1 MQLGIDRRNV
11 YEEDFENHFLR
22 QSAEFYK
29 VESQNFL
36 AENSASVYI
45 HKVEQRIGEE
55 RERALHY
62 LDKGTEARIVDV
74 SHRLNVKL
82 TLSNSH
88 RSTGQLPSMLRTF
101 FLPQV
106 LEDQLIRRHMKTVV
120 EMENSGVVFMLT
132 NQRTDDL
139 ACMYLLFK
147 RVSDGHRT
155 IADCLSSHLR
165 GQGKALVTQ
174 VSKNTRI

>member
-1 MQLGIDRRNV
+1 
-11 YEEDFENHFLR
+11 
-22 QSAEFYK
+22 
-29 VESQNFL
+29 
-36 AENSASVYI
+36 
-45 HKVEQRIGEE
+45 
-55 RERALHY
+55 
-62 LDKGTEARIVDV
+62 
-74 SHRLNVKL
+74 
-82 TLSNSH
+82 
-88 RSTGQLPSMLRTF
+88 
-101 FLPQV
+101 
-106 LEDQLIRRHMKTVV
+106 MKTVV

-174 VSKNTRI
+174 VRNRNILVSVLSLEFSTLCMFNGWENRW

>member
-1 MQLGIDRRNV
+1 MSTRLLQLGIDRRNV

-74 SHRLNVKL
+74 SSLESIKDVHGNVEIL
-82 TLSNSH
+82 DSPP
-88 RSTGQLPSMLRTF
+88 PS
-101 FLPQV
+101 PQ
-106 LEDQLIRRHMKTVV
+106 I
-120 EMENSGVVFMLT
+120 
-132 NQRTDDL
+132 L
-139 ACMYLLFK
+139 ATSPTEL
-147 RVSDGHRT
+147 
-155 IADCLSSHLR
+155 
-165 GQGKALVTQ
+165 
-174 VSKNTRI
+174 

>member
-1 MQLGIDRRNV
+1 MSTRLLQLGIDRRNV

-74 SHRLNVKL
+74 SSLEFIKDVVRKNVEFLDSPPPSPQILATSL
-82 TLSNSH
+82 TEL
-88 RSTGQLPSMLRTF
+88 
-101 FLPQV
+101 
-106 LEDQLIRRHMKTVV
+106 
-120 EMENSGVVFMLT
+120 
-132 NQRTDDL
+132 
-139 ACMYLLFK
+139 
-147 RVSDGHRT
+147 
-155 IADCLSSHLR
+155 
-165 GQGKALVTQ
+165 
-174 VSKNTRI
+174 

>member
-1 MQLGIDRRNV
+1 MSTRLLQLGIDRRNV

-74 SHRLNVKL
+74 SSLEFIKDVVRKNVEFL
-82 TLSNSH
+82 DSP
-88 RSTGQLPSMLRTF
+88 LPSPQILATSLTELKYYMCAFGPTPSP
-101 FLPQV
+101 LP
-106 LEDQLIRRHMKTVV
+106 L
-120 EMENSGVVFMLT
+120 
-132 NQRTDDL
+132 
-139 ACMYLLFK
+139 
-147 RVSDGHRT
+147 
-155 IADCLSSHLR
+155 
-165 GQGKALVTQ
+165 
-174 VSKNTRI
+174 

>member
-1 MQLGIDRRNV
+1 M

-29 VESQNFL
+29 VESQTFL

-74 SHRLNVKL
+74 SHKFNGKKSLV
-82 TLSNSH
+82 NSH
-88 RSTGQLPSMLRTF
+88 NSTG
-101 FLPQV
+101 
-106 LEDQLIRRHMKTVV
+106 K
-120 EMENSGVVFMLT
+120 
-132 NQRTDDL
+132 
-139 ACMYLLFK
+139 
-147 RVSDGHRT
+147 
-155 IADCLSSHLR
+155 
-165 GQGKALVTQ
+165 
-174 VSKNTRI
+174 

>member
-74 SHRLNVKL
+74 STECVNSSVFLSKLPGLIGNTTAAVQPHRKEG
-82 TLSNSH
+82 T
-88 RSTGQLPSMLRTF
+88 
-101 FLPQV
+101 
-106 LEDQLIRRHMKTVV
+106 
-120 EMENSGVVFMLT
+120 LT
-132 NQRTDDL
+132 NTFEQTWRLT
-139 ACMYLLFK
+139 
-147 RVSDGHRT
+147 RVQ
-155 IADCLSSHLR
+155 I
-165 GQGKALVTQ
+165 
-174 VSKNTRI
+174 

>member
-1 MQLGIDRRNV
+1 MSTRLLQLGIDRRNV

-74 SHRLNVKL
+74 STECV
-82 TLSNSH
+82 NS
-88 RSTGQLPSMLRTF
+88 S
-101 FLPQV
+101 V
-106 LEDQLIRRHMKTVV
+106 
-120 EMENSGVVFMLT
+120 
-132 NQRTDDL
+132 
-139 ACMYLLFK
+139 A
-147 RVSDGHRT
+147 
-155 IADCLSSHLR
+155 
-165 GQGKALVTQ
+165 
-174 VSKNTRI
+174 TRMVC

>member
-1 MQLGIDRRNV
+1 MSTRLLQLGIDRRNV

-74 SHRLNVKL
+74 SSSLESIKDVVRKNVEFL
-82 TLSNSH
+82 DSP
-88 RSTGQLPSMLRTF
+88 LPSPQNLATSPTELQYYMCAFGPSPTP
-101 FLPQV
+101 LP
-106 LEDQLIRRHMKTVV
+106 L
-120 EMENSGVVFMLT
+120 
-132 NQRTDDL
+132 
-139 ACMYLLFK
+139 
-147 RVSDGHRT
+147 
-155 IADCLSSHLR
+155 
-165 GQGKALVTQ
+165 
-174 VSKNTRI
+174 

>member
-74 SHRLNVKL
+74 SSLEFTWEPSTKYVRENVEILDPPPPSPQILAASL
-82 TLSNSH
+82 TEL
-88 RSTGQLPSMLRTF
+88 
-101 FLPQV
+101 
-106 LEDQLIRRHMKTVV
+106 
-120 EMENSGVVFMLT
+120 
-132 NQRTDDL
+132 
-139 ACMYLLFK
+139 
-147 RVSDGHRT
+147 
-155 IADCLSSHLR
+155 
-165 GQGKALVTQ
+165 
-174 VSKNTRI
+174 

>member
-1 MQLGIDRRNV
+1 M
-11 YEEDFENHFLR
+11 
-22 QSAEFYK
+22 S
-29 VESQNFL
+29 
-36 AENSASVYI
+36 
-45 HKVEQRIGEE
+45 
-55 RERALHY
+55 
-62 LDKGTEARIVDV
+62 
-74 SHRLNVKL
+74 
-82 TLSNSH
+82 
-88 RSTGQLPSMLRTF
+88 
-101 FLPQV
+101 QV

-174 VSKNTRI
+174 VRNRNILCSKCPISTFNFQRYACSMVGKIDKC

>member
-74 SHRLNVKL
+74 SSSLASMKDVVRKNVEFLDSRPASPQILATSL
-82 TLSNSH
+82 TEL
-88 RSTGQLPSMLRTF
+88 
-101 FLPQV
+101 
-106 LEDQLIRRHMKTVV
+106 
-120 EMENSGVVFMLT
+120 
-132 NQRTDDL
+132 
-139 ACMYLLFK
+139 
-147 RVSDGHRT
+147 
-155 IADCLSSHLR
+155 
-165 GQGKALVTQ
+165 
-174 VSKNTRI
+174 